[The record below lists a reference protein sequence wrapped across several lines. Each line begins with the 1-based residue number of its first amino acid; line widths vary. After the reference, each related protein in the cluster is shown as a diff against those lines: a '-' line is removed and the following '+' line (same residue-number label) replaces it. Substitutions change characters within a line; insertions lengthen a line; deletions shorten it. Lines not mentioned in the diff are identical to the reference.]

1 MLSTYILLP
10 FCIVVSTLKK
20 KLYRVNCM
28 NGLAAHLCSQT
39 IIFAFEF
46 YKCRLQPKMRIPC
59 KLRALTVKWSLS
71 PFKTIHSPVLILPPH
86 IATHY
91 TDWPPHKNKEDSSC
105 SVVNC
110 SKQVNSRYWEWL
122 MFFQLWLTPES
133 QAMSHA
139 LKLTPVSIITN

>member
-71 PFKTIHSPVLILPPH
+71 PFKTIHSPVLIFTNILWRSYM
-86 IATHY
+86 IDSMQNVAARVRVLA
-91 TDWPPHKNKEDSSC
+91 WPTYQDPVFKIVMHCIIKKTNKKYKKYFVE
-105 SVVNC
+105 
-110 SKQVNSRYWEWL
+110 
-122 MFFQLWLTPES
+122 
-133 QAMSHA
+133 
-139 LKLTPVSIITN
+139 I